1 MAVPKRLS
9 NAQAIA
15 VAIAESINLMQR
27 VGPEI
32 SRGPSTLVSLCFQY
46 ASHMSQTACALLR
59 QLESG
64 DTARAPAI
72 RANLKRLLGAF
83 PCHEGLLRKGPH
95 ECIPAQDKRLL
106 AQSADIVLAL
116 LAEAQLDL
124 NTEGPA
130 EFHQADDYLWTASE
144 LSSQARA
151 LSAAKGA
158 GAGYLAC
165 ARKGV
170 KHDIEDG
177 RRLLAA

>member
-1 MAVPKRLS
+1 M
-9 NAQAIA
+9 
-15 VAIAESINLMQR
+15 AIAESINLMRR
-27 VGPEI
+27 VETEI
-32 SRGPSTLVSLCFQY
+32 SRAPASLVSLCFQY
-46 ASHMSQTACALLR
+46 ASHRSQTACALLR

-64 DTARAPAI
+64 DTARAPAA
-72 RANLKRLLGAF
+72 RANLKRLLGPF
-83 PCHEGLLRKGPH
+83 TCHEGLLRKGPH
-95 ECIPAQDKRLL
+95 ASIPAQDKRLL

-124 NTEGPA
+124 NAEGPA
-130 EFHQADDYLWTASE
+130 EFHQADNYLWTASQ

-151 LSAAKGA
+151 LSAANGS

-165 ARKGV
+165 ARKEV